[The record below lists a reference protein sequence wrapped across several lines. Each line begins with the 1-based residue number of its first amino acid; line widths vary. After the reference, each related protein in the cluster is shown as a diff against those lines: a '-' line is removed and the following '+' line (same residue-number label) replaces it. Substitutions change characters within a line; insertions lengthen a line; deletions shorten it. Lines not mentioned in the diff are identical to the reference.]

1 MTDQNKKQFQEAEH
15 IANAY
20 FEALTQQLK
29 EKSFA
34 KILVKDL
41 KRHGKQKNKESRFF
55 HLESVVEEHYSYF
68 LKKLSE
74 KGKLNRYLER
84 SITYIYMRDL
94 GRDVTKHEVKN
105 RIKTITKD
113 VQAYLG
119 ENSEQE
125 LFSLIT
131 LYQIAQ
137 KEKLESTFFWLIE
150 KLKVVSSIIPDEL
163 NKVHAQRKLIKIIAG
178 VLMHEIESFPEGISL
193 QERSRRLDKAV
204 RIGYCYGLTYP
215 FIDDLLDSNF
225 LTEHEKEQF
234 SNLIEATL
242 NQDKIAALNDWQGEH
257 EQEIRLIYHELSE
270 AYTFLK
276 ESQSKVNVDRFY
288 QNAYLFFHAQEVDR
302 NKDLADKNY
311 TNEEIYI
318 PVILKSSSSRM
329 IVRSFQMLDDD
340 HSIDQRMFYYGIY
353 NQLADD
359 LADLDQDLNAS
370 SVTPYTYYLKHK
382 KNRPDLVN
390 PFALYWTVISY
401 LINNVY
407 HGDPN
412 VRQILLDRAI
422 NGLKRLKQ
430 RVGADRYEELM
441 DTFSLDM
448 PSFEKLLQK
457 SVAKVNNVAFFD
469 KLLRDQMI
477 QTLKENKKKKEKF
490 HEMSETLRSE
500 INGLLEIEKQKDD
513 FQLNHPLIDAANY
526 SIIGGGKR
534 LRPIMTSIMAT
545 EVFQLDKKTIIPLI
559 RAVEYMHTAS
569 LIFDDLPTQDNANIR
584 RGRKTVHQVYNS
596 AVAELTS
603 LFMTQKAVEEQTN
616 LASYDANTVLEL
628 IQYSTQ
634 VTQEMCKGQIID
646 LEAKGKALTL
656 EELTQLC
663 FYKTGIGFEAS
674 LMMPAI
680 LAGAKHSEK
689 EAIKTFSYHAGI
701 AFQIKDDLLD
711 LEADTEA
718 LGKTVGIDVKNNSAT
733 FVTVLGIEGA
743 KKELWNHYREA
754 MISLQSFTVN
764 TDFFEELMH
773 YIVHRN
779 S

>member
-1 MTDQNKKQFQEAEH
+1 MVDQNIKQYQDAEH
-15 IANAY
+15 MANAY
-20 FEALTQQLK
+20 FQVLTQQLK

-34 KILVKDL
+34 KVLVKDL
-41 KRHGKQKNKESRFF
+41 KRYRKQKNKESRFF
-55 HLESVVEEHYSYF
+55 HIESVIEEHYSYF
-68 LKKLSE
+68 LKKLNE

-94 GRDVTKHEVKN
+94 GRDVTKPEVKT

-113 VQAYLG
+113 VQVYLG
-119 ENSEQE
+119 ENTQQE

-137 KEKLESTFFWLIE
+137 KDGLESTFFWLIE
-150 KLKVVSSIIPDEL
+150 KLKVVSSLIPTEL

-178 VLMHEIESFPEGISL
+178 VLMHEIESLPEDLSR

-215 FIDDLLDSNF
+215 FIDDLLDANF
-225 LTEHEKEQF
+225 LTAYEKEQF

-242 NQDKIAALNDWQGEH
+242 KKGEIVSLNDWHGEH
-257 EQEIRLIYHELSE
+257 EEEIKRIYHELAE

-276 ESQSKVNVDRFY
+276 ESQSKENVDRFY
-288 QNAYLFFHAQEVDR
+288 QNAYLFFHAQEIDR
-302 NKDLADKNY
+302 NKDLADTSY
-311 TNEEIYI
+311 TNEELYI

-329 IVRSFQMLDDD
+329 IVRSFQKLDDD
-340 HSIDQRMFYYGIY
+340 DSIDQRMFYYGIY

-359 LADLDQDLNAS
+359 LADLDQDLKAN

-382 KNRPDLVN
+382 KNRPDLIN
-390 PFALYWTVISY
+390 PFALYWTVVSY

-430 RVGADRYEELM
+430 RVGVGRYQELM
-441 DTFSLDM
+441 ATFSLGVT
-448 PSFEKLLQK
+448 SFEKLLQK

-477 QTLKENKKKKEKF
+477 QTLKDNEKKKEKF
-490 HEMSETLRSE
+490 HEILETLRLE
-500 INGLLEIEKQKDD
+500 INELLEVEKEED
-513 FQLNHPLIDAANY
+513 FQLKHPLIDAANY
-526 SIIGGGKR
+526 SIVGGGKR
-534 LRPIMTSIMAT
+534 LRPIMTCMMAIDGY
-545 EVFQLDKKTIIPLI
+545 QLDKKSIIPLI

-569 LIFDDLPTQDNANIR
+569 LIFDDLPSQDNANIR

-596 AVAELTS
+596 AVAELTG
-603 LFMTQKAVEEQTN
+603 LFMTQKAVEEQTR

-628 IQYSTQ
+628 IQYSTKM
-634 VTQEMCKGQIID
+634 TQEMCKGQIID

-656 EELTQLC
+656 EELTELC

-680 LAGAKHSEK
+680 LAEATSAEK

-711 LEADTEA
+711 IEADTEV
-718 LGKTVGIDVKNNSAT
+718 LGKTAGIDVTNKSAT
-733 FVTVLGIEGA
+733 FVTVLGIDGA
-743 KKELWNHYREA
+743 KKEMWNHYVKA
-754 MISLQSFTVN
+754 HQSLSNMNRN
-764 TDFFEELMH
+764 TEFFELLMG
-773 YIVHRN
+773 YIINRPK
-779 S
+779 